1 MKPGK
6 TGLTRI
12 IHASHYSWLGL
23 KAAWRHEAAFRQEL
37 VMAVVL
43 IPLSFVLGQS
53 AAQIGLMVMSVLL
66 VLMMELINSAVE
78 AVVDRFGGEQHQLSG
93 RAKDIGSAAVAIAIL
108 NLVIV
113 WAVILVINF
122 V

>member
-6 TGLTRI
+6 TGLPRI

-113 WAVILVINF
+113 WAVILIMNF

>member
-113 WAVILVINF
+113 WAVILIMNF

>member
-66 VLMMELINSAVE
+66 VLMIELINSAVE